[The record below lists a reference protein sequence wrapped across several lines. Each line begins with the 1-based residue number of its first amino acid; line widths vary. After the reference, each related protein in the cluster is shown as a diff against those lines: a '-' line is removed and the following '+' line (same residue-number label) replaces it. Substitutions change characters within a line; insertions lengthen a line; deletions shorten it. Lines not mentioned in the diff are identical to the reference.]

1 MKNALFVYLLAVI
14 RTALFGLATWSLLGA
29 LKGWPVSTILAM
41 AQAFAITASLAFSPY
56 LLFPVAGYRVRQ
68 FLYFAPVLVIWIL
81 RGYDF
86 YKLYSGQFVELSIAL
101 DGSIFKVW
109 HARVVECLIVPGVC
123 LSIYRRYK
131 TFYDSDPV
139 EELLQK

>member
-1 MKNALFVYLLAVI
+1 MKNALFVYLLAVT
-14 RTALFGLATWSLLGA
+14 RTALYGLATWSLPGA
-29 LKGWPVSTILAM
+29 LTGWPASVILAM
-41 AQAFAITASLAFSPY
+41 AQAFTITASLAFSPY

-68 FLYFAPVLVIWIL
+68 FLYFAPVLVIWSL

-86 YKLYSGQFVELSIAL
+86 YMLYTGQFVETVFSP
-101 DGSIFKVW
+101 DGSIFRAW

-123 LSIYRRYK
+123 YSIYRRYK